1 MTSRER
7 QRPESKR
14 PGRQRILISGASGM
28 IGSTLAPSLQFAG
41 HDVRTLVRRS
51 PRRGQGEFRWD
62 PAHGILD
69 PAALEG
75 VDAVINL
82 SGASISRIPW
92 TNGYRR
98 TLISSRVDATRLLAE
113 SIAAMDS
120 PPATFL
126 SASAIGFYGDRPRV
140 RLDDD
145 APRGDG
151 FIPDLVLAWE
161 QAAAIAA
168 SATRVVTMRTSVV
181 VANSGGLAPV
191 RLLTAVGLGARFGS
205 GRQFWPWI
213 SFDDEVRAII
223 HLLTSKISGAVVLA
237 GPTPA
242 TADEVT
248 AAYARL
254 MQRPRLVPVP
264 GWAIRLALGD
274 AGEHLLLADTQVQPV
289 RLAADGFEWKHRTVD
304 AAIAAALGEL

>member
-1 MTSRER
+1 MTS
-7 QRPESKR
+7 PE
-14 PGRQRILISGASGM
+14 RQRILISGASGM
-28 IGSTLAPSLQFAG
+28 IGRPLVRALRADG
-41 HDVRTLVRRS
+41 HDVRTLVRRA
-51 PRRGQGEFRWD
+51 PRTPDEYRWN
-62 PAHGILD
+62 PADDILD

-75 VDAVINL
+75 VNAVINL
-82 SGASISRIPW
+82 SGASIARIPW
-92 TNGYRR
+92 TAGYRR
-98 TLISSRVDATRLLAE
+98 ELVSSRVDATRLLAE
-113 SIAAMDS
+113 RILGMDT

-126 SASAIGFYGDRPRV
+126 SGSAIGFYGDRPRV

-181 VANSGGLAPV
+181 VAKTGGLAPV
-191 RLLTAVGLGARFGS
+191 RLMTAFGLGSRFGS
-205 GRQFWPWI
+205 GRQYWPWI

-248 AAYARL
+248 AAFARL
-254 MQRPRLVPVP
+254 MGRPRLFRVPA
-264 GWAIRLALGD
+264 WAIRLAFGD
-274 AGEHLLLADTQVQPV
+274 AGEHLLLSDTEVQPV
-289 RLAADGFEWKHRTVD
+289 RLAADGFTWKHRTVD
-304 AAIAAALGEL
+304 SAVAAVLAR